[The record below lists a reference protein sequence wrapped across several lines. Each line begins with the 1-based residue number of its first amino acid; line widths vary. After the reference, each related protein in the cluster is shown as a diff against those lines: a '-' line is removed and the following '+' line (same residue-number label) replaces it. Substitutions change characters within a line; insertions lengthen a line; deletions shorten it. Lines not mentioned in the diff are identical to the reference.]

1 MQMRS
6 ITFAGLSTLQSG
18 TRINSERSTVT
29 ELAAKISET
38 SIPYRDGAVISTSGR
53 QSVTLTYCLLLHD
66 TSREAVAAKARH
78 IVQTFS
84 SAKGDLLDSDMP
96 GKKYTNAV
104 FVSAEPLEY
113 VSRNFTTAYM
123 IVRFKADPIPQELN
137 AVNERI
143 LKCAASGNITINVTN
158 NSSYTITTSGGTSA
172 AVSYTVDA
180 PYKYRLVCYA
190 ENAETVLLNLEALD
204 ISQPFTMPSAA
215 AIVIM
220 SEGYK
225 YVELWHDTRTGVM
238 L

>member
-1 MQMRS
+1 MRS

-18 TRINSERSTVT
+18 IRINSERSTVT
-29 ELAAKISET
+29 ELAAKVSET
-38 SIPYRDGAVISTSGR
+38 SIPYRDGAIISTSGR

-78 IVQTFS
+78 ITQTFS

-96 GKKYTNAV
+96 GKKYTNTV
-104 FVSAEPLEY
+104 FVNAEPLEY

-123 IVRFKADPIPQELN
+123 IVHFKADPIPQELN

-143 LKCAASGNITINVTN
+143 LKCAASGNITITVTN
-158 NSSYTITTSGGTSA
+158 NSSYTITAGGSTSDS
-172 AVSYTVDA
+172 VSYTVA
-180 PYKYRLVCYA
+180 EPYKYRLVCFA
-190 ENAETVLLNLEALD
+190 ENPETIALNGTAITAETVF
-204 ISQPFTMPSAA
+204 IMPSAA